1 MSGDRSAQAR
11 GAVVSPRLAPVP
23 GSRPSFTLYLRL
35 VSAAGLAVV
44 VVLAIVGTGD
54 LGPADAQFWVL
65 AALVFVGELFPIQVH
80 GQVGEETFSTPF
92 AFAILLGYGIP
103 EAVAVQVVATLVA
116 DVVRRRPLDRIV
128 FNLAQLAI
136 SWVLAGLALELAGGT
151 GLRTGDE
158 LQAGDLPAIL
168 LAAIVF
174 FIVNATLA
182 RTAEALVQN
191 TSIADHLRADLF
203 FRAWSAA
210 TLFSLGP
217 PVAVVAEHWLYL
229 VPLLTLPMAAVHVAV
244 RQASEMERLALH
256 DPLTAL
262 PNRALLLQATARA
275 LGSAPNGDQET
286 ALLIVDIDRFRDVND
301 TLGRAQG
308 DAVLIEVAARLKR
321 SVRATDMVARVES
334 DRFGVLLPGLARSDA
349 ASQAAEKILAALSRQ
364 LDVSGAAL
372 SVDAT
377 VGIACAPTHARDAD
391 LLLQRAEAAMYRA
404 KRAQS
409 RCEFFSP
416 DIEDEAPRRLI
427 LVTALKRAIDVRS
440 LTMHYQPKVELEHR
454 RVVGVEA
461 LARWTDPVV
470 GPVLPATFV
479 PLAERTGLAQPLTE
493 LALEIAATDC
503 RRWRDD
509 GFYTPVAV
517 NVPARVLL
525 DPAFPDMVEAK
536 RVAMGLEPG
545 ALEIEITESTLMGDH
560 AQARDALTRLRE
572 IGVRTSIDDFG
583 TGYSSLSYL
592 RELPVHALKI
602 DRSFITNLMDEPESE
617 AIVRSVVELA
627 RNLRLETV
635 AEGVE
640 DERLCDRL
648 IRLGCDYAQ
657 GFALARPMPAD
668 AMRSWL
674 RARVSA

>member
-1 MSGDRSAQAR
+1 
-11 GAVVSPRLAPVP
+11 VP
-23 GSRPSFTLYLRL
+23 GSQSKFTLYLRL
-35 VSAAGLAVV
+35 VSAAGIAVL
-44 VVLAIVGTGD
+44 VVLAVAGTGAV
-54 LGPADAQFWVL
+54 GPFDAEFWVL
-65 AALVFVGELFPIQVH
+65 AALVLTGELFPIQVH

-92 AFAILLGYGIP
+92 AFAMLLAYGIP
-103 EAVAVQVVATLVA
+103 EVVVVQVASSLVA
-116 DVVRRRPLDRIV
+116 DLIRRRPVDRIV

-136 SWVLAGLALELAGGT
+136 SWVAAGVALDLAGGT
-151 GLRTGDE
+151 GLRTDNG
-158 LQAGDLPAIL
+158 LVAADLPAIAF
-168 LAAIVF
+168 AAVVF
-174 FIVNATLA
+174 FAANSAAT
-182 RTAEALVQN
+182 RIAEALLEKS
-191 TSIADHLRADLF
+191 SIADHLRADLL
-203 FRAWSAA
+203 FRSWSAG
-210 TLFSLGP
+210 TLFALGP

-229 VPLLTLPMAAVHVAV
+229 VPLMTFPMAAVHLASK
-244 RQASEMERLALH
+244 QTSEMEHLALH

-275 LGSAPNGDQET
+275 LGGTSQHDDQDT
-286 ALLIVDIDRFRDVND
+286 ALLIVDLDRFRDVND

-308 DAVLIEVAARLKR
+308 DAILTEVAARLNR
-321 SVRATDMVARVES
+321 SVRATDLVARVEG
-334 DRFGVLLPGLARSDA
+334 DRFGILLPGLARSGDA
-349 ASQAAEKILAALSRQ
+349 ERAAQKILAALSRQ
-364 LDVSGAAL
+364 FDVAGATL

-377 VGIACAPTHARDAD
+377 VGIACAPAHALDAD

-427 LVTALKRAIDVRS
+427 LVTALKRAIDVRAI
-440 LTMHYQPKVELEHR
+440 TMHYQPKVELATG

-470 GPVLPATFV
+470 GPVLPTTFV
-479 PLAERTGLAQPLTE
+479 PLAERTGLAEPLTE

-503 RRWRDD
+503 RRWLED
-509 GFYTPVAV
+509 GFNTPVAV

-525 DPAFPDMVEAK
+525 DPAFPDLVEAK
-536 RVAMGLEPG
+536 RLAMGLDEG

-560 AQARDALTRLRE
+560 DQAREALTRLRA

-592 RELPVHALKI
+592 RRLPVHALKI
-602 DRSFITNLMDEPESE
+602 DRSFISDLTDEPDSE
-617 AIVRSVVELA
+617 AIVRSIIELA

-640 DERLCDRL
+640 DERVCERL

-657 GFALARPMPAD
+657 GFALARPMAAD
-668 AMRSWL
+668 NMGRWL
-674 RARVSA
+674 RARSHAEDDPARRARRRST

>member
-1 MSGDRSAQAR
+1 
-11 GAVVSPRLAPVP
+11 
-23 GSRPSFTLYLRL
+23 LRL
-35 VSAAGLAVV
+35 VSAAGFAVV
-44 VVLAIVGTGD
+44 VVLAIAGTGSF
-54 LGPADAQFWVL
+54 GPADAQFWVL
-65 AALVFVGELFPIQVH
+65 AALVFLGELFPIQVH

-92 AFAILLGYGIP
+92 AFAMLLAYGIP
-103 EAVAVQVVATLVA
+103 EAVAVQLLATLAA
-116 DVVRRRPLDRIV
+116 DLLRRRPFDRIV

-136 SWVLAGLALELAGGT
+136 SWVLAGLALDIAGGT
-151 GLRTGDE
+151 GLGTGDE
-158 LQAGDLPAIL
+158 LQAADLPAIL
-168 LAAIVF
+168 LAALVF
-174 FIVNATLA
+174 FVANATLA

-191 TSIADHLRADLF
+191 KSIADHLRGDLV
-203 FRAWSAA
+203 FRSWSAA
-210 TLFSLGP
+210 TLFALGP

-244 RQASEMERLALH
+244 RQASVMEHLALH

-275 LGSAPNGDQET
+275 LGASPNGDQET

-321 SVRATDMVARVES
+321 SVRATDLVARVES
-334 DRFGVLLPGLARSDA
+334 DRFGVLLPGLARSGD

-364 LDVSGAAL
+364 LDVSGATL

-377 VGIACAPTHARDAD
+377 VGIACSPTHAQDAD

-440 LTMHYQPKVELEHR
+440 ITMHYQPKVELARR

-470 GPVLPATFV
+470 GPVLPNTFV
-479 PLAERTGLAQPLTE
+479 PLAERTGLAEPLTE

-503 RRWRDD
+503 RRWRDE
-509 GFYTPVAV
+509 GFETPVAV

-525 DPAFPDMVEAK
+525 DRDFPDMVEAK
-536 RVAMGLEPG
+536 RLAMGLEPG

-560 AQARDALTRLRE
+560 DQAREALTRLRS

-602 DRSFITNLMDEPESE
+602 DRSFITDLMDEPESE
-617 AIVRSVVELA
+617 AIVRSIIELA

-640 DERLCDRL
+640 DERVCELL
-648 IRLGCDYAQ
+648 TRLGCDYAQ

-668 AMRSWL
+668 AMRGWL
-674 RARVSA
+674 RERVSA